1 MKAYKIT
8 KTIAIV
14 SYLFIIL
21 MGDTIGLPFF
31 MWLLFTLLAFGSAD
45 QLFAF
50 FGVAGLILNFVILN
64 SKKTLQIIMQD
75 VLGFMLLASPLIRR
89 LTEVPIDKFNYPA
102 FIIPTAMFVL
112 FYIGSLYFSLRLYLS
127 NQKV

>member
-1 MKAYKIT
+1 
-8 KTIAIV
+8 
-14 SYLFIIL
+14 